1 MMKKLIALF
10 LCLMLA
16 LPAAAALA
24 DDMTTEITLW
34 TFPVGGFGD
43 DEQVQTLIADFN
55 AVYPNIKVNVEYL
68 DYTNGDVQVTTAMEA
83 KTTPDLIFEGPER
96 LVAVYAAAKALA
108 PLDDLWT
115 EEAMADISAG
125 VAAACK
131 AADGV
136 YYEYPLCSTAHCMVI
151 DKAAF
156 EKADALQYID
166 MEKHT
171 NGRRQILMALAS
183 LAGGLLL
190 PGTGRAALQT
200 QEAHHML
207 VVFYSHTGNTRA
219 IARHIQA
226 LTGCDLLDLEP
237 VTPYPRDYDT
247 VVSQAK
253 KEKQQGFLPP
263 LKNPLDMVSRYDV
276 ILVGSPSWWGTFA
289 GPVRT
294 FLSTAALDG
303 KTLVPFITHEGSGLG
318 SAPADLRRL
327 CPASQI
333 REGLAV
339 RGSRVDGARQQVESW
354 LRKTGL
360 LSAQ

>member
-1 MMKKLIALF
+1 
-10 LCLMLA
+10 
-16 LPAAAALA
+16 
-24 DDMTTEITLW
+24 
-34 TFPVGGFGD
+34 
-43 DEQVQTLIADFN
+43 
-55 AVYPNIKVNVEYL
+55 
-68 DYTNGDVQVTTAMEA
+68 
-83 KTTPDLIFEGPER
+83 
-96 LVAVYAAAKALA
+96 
-108 PLDDLWT
+108 
-115 EEAMADISAG
+115 
-125 VAAACK
+125 
-131 AADGV
+131 
-136 YYEYPLCSTAHCMVI
+136 
-151 DKAAF
+151 
-156 EKADALQYID
+156 

-247 VVSQAK
+247 VVSEAK

-327 CPASQI
+327 CLADTRRAGRARQPGGWRPPAGGI
-333 REGLAV
+333 LAAEDGTAV
-339 RGSRVDGARQQVESW
+339 RPVRMPAGHPLLFRAP
-354 LRKTGL
+354 LPRKSGGQRADTGHSGKNRHAWTKKDAVL
-360 LSAQ
+360 LKRKGGRMSPAALFVTVPCFWKKDA

>member
-1 MMKKLIALF
+1 
-10 LCLMLA
+10 
-16 LPAAAALA
+16 
-24 DDMTTEITLW
+24 
-34 TFPVGGFGD
+34 
-43 DEQVQTLIADFN
+43 
-55 AVYPNIKVNVEYL
+55 
-68 DYTNGDVQVTTAMEA
+68 
-83 KTTPDLIFEGPER
+83 
-96 LVAVYAAAKALA
+96 
-108 PLDDLWT
+108 
-115 EEAMADISAG
+115 
-125 VAAACK
+125 
-131 AADGV
+131 
-136 YYEYPLCSTAHCMVI
+136 
-151 DKAAF
+151 
-156 EKADALQYID
+156 
-166 MEKHT
+166 MEKYN

-183 LAGGLLL
+183 LAGSLFLLSR
-190 PGTGRAALQT
+190 GRAAPQT
-200 QEAHHML
+200 QEAQRML
-207 VVFYSHTGNTRA
+207 VVFYSHTGNTRT

-303 KTLVPFITHEGSGLG
+303 KTLIPFITHEGSGLG

-327 CPASQI
+327 CPSAKTG
-333 REGLAV
+333 EGLAI

-354 LRKTGL
+354 LRKAGL
-360 LSAQ
+360 LPA

>member
-1 MMKKLIALF
+1 MK
-10 LCLMLA
+10 
-16 LPAAAALA
+16 
-24 DDMTTEITLW
+24 EIS
-34 TFPVGGFGD
+34 
-43 DEQVQTLIADFN
+43 
-55 AVYPNIKVNVEYL
+55 
-68 DYTNGDVQVTTAMEA
+68 ME
-83 KTTPDLIFEGPER
+83 T
-96 LVAVYAAAKALA
+96 YN
-108 PLDDLWT
+108 
-115 EEAMADISAG
+115 
-125 VAAACK
+125 
-131 AADGV
+131 
-136 YYEYPLCSTAHCMVI
+136 
-151 DKAAF
+151 
-156 EKADALQYID
+156 
-166 MEKHT
+166 

-183 LAGGLLL
+183 LAGGLFL
-190 PGTGRAALQT
+190 PDTGRAAPQA

-207 VVFYSHTGNTRA
+207 VVFYSHTGNTRT

-289 GPVRT
+289 GSVRT

-303 KTLVPFITHEGSGLG
+303 KTLIPFITHEGSGLG

-327 CPASQI
+327 CPAAKTG
-333 REGLAV
+333 EGLAI

-354 LRKTGL
+354 LRKAGL
-360 LSAQ
+360 LPA

>member
-1 MMKKLIALF
+1 
-10 LCLMLA
+10 
-16 LPAAAALA
+16 
-24 DDMTTEITLW
+24 
-34 TFPVGGFGD
+34 
-43 DEQVQTLIADFN
+43 
-55 AVYPNIKVNVEYL
+55 
-68 DYTNGDVQVTTAMEA
+68 
-83 KTTPDLIFEGPER
+83 
-96 LVAVYAAAKALA
+96 
-108 PLDDLWT
+108 
-115 EEAMADISAG
+115 
-125 VAAACK
+125 
-131 AADGV
+131 
-136 YYEYPLCSTAHCMVI
+136 
-151 DKAAF
+151 
-156 EKADALQYID
+156 

-276 ILVGSPSWWGTFA
+276 ILVGSPSWWGR
-289 GPVRT
+289 RT
-294 FLSTAALDG
+294 ST
-303 KTLVPFITHEGSGLG
+303 P
-318 SAPADLRRL
+318 SARPAT
-327 CPASQI
+327 
-333 REGLAV
+333 
-339 RGSRVDGARQQVESW
+339 
-354 LRKTGL
+354 K
-360 LSAQ
+360 

>member
-1 MMKKLIALF
+1 
-10 LCLMLA
+10 
-16 LPAAAALA
+16 
-24 DDMTTEITLW
+24 
-34 TFPVGGFGD
+34 
-43 DEQVQTLIADFN
+43 
-55 AVYPNIKVNVEYL
+55 
-68 DYTNGDVQVTTAMEA
+68 
-83 KTTPDLIFEGPER
+83 
-96 LVAVYAAAKALA
+96 
-108 PLDDLWT
+108 
-115 EEAMADISAG
+115 
-125 VAAACK
+125 
-131 AADGV
+131 
-136 YYEYPLCSTAHCMVI
+136 
-151 DKAAF
+151 
-156 EKADALQYID
+156 

-200 QEAHHML
+200 QEAHHRL

-263 LKNPLDMVSRYDV
+263 LKNSLDMVSRYDV

>member
-1 MMKKLIALF
+1 
-10 LCLMLA
+10 
-16 LPAAAALA
+16 
-24 DDMTTEITLW
+24 
-34 TFPVGGFGD
+34 
-43 DEQVQTLIADFN
+43 
-55 AVYPNIKVNVEYL
+55 
-68 DYTNGDVQVTTAMEA
+68 
-83 KTTPDLIFEGPER
+83 
-96 LVAVYAAAKALA
+96 
-108 PLDDLWT
+108 
-115 EEAMADISAG
+115 
-125 VAAACK
+125 
-131 AADGV
+131 
-136 YYEYPLCSTAHCMVI
+136 
-151 DKAAF
+151 
-156 EKADALQYID
+156 

-333 REGLAV
+333 REGWMAPASRWNPGCGRRDCCPPSKDACGTSPAV
-339 RGSRVDGARQQVESW
+339 PRASAPEKRRTAGGYRPFRQEPACLDKKGCRPPEEEGRQDVSCRPLRHSSMLLEKRCMTATPAMMRPSPIMAGASSFWWKKNQPTREAMTTPMPDH
-354 LRKTGL
+354 K
-360 LSAQ
+360 A

>member
-1 MMKKLIALF
+1 
-10 LCLMLA
+10 
-16 LPAAAALA
+16 
-24 DDMTTEITLW
+24 
-34 TFPVGGFGD
+34 
-43 DEQVQTLIADFN
+43 
-55 AVYPNIKVNVEYL
+55 
-68 DYTNGDVQVTTAMEA
+68 
-83 KTTPDLIFEGPER
+83 
-96 LVAVYAAAKALA
+96 
-108 PLDDLWT
+108 
-115 EEAMADISAG
+115 
-125 VAAACK
+125 
-131 AADGV
+131 
-136 YYEYPLCSTAHCMVI
+136 
-151 DKAAF
+151 
-156 EKADALQYID
+156 

-289 GPVRT
+289 GPVPRRPWTEKRSSPSSRT
-294 FLSTAALDG
+294 KGPALAALLP
-303 KTLVPFITHEGSGLG
+303 TCAACALP
-318 SAPADLRRL
+318 RRYAKGWP
-327 CPASQI
+327 CAAA
-333 REGLAV
+333 G
-339 RGSRVDGARQQVESW
+339 
-354 LRKTGL
+354 
-360 LSAQ
+360 

>member
-1 MMKKLIALF
+1 MK
-10 LCLMLA
+10 
-16 LPAAAALA
+16 
-24 DDMTTEITLW
+24 EIS
-34 TFPVGGFGD
+34 
-43 DEQVQTLIADFN
+43 
-55 AVYPNIKVNVEYL
+55 
-68 DYTNGDVQVTTAMEA
+68 ME
-83 KTTPDLIFEGPER
+83 T
-96 LVAVYAAAKALA
+96 YN
-108 PLDDLWT
+108 
-115 EEAMADISAG
+115 
-125 VAAACK
+125 
-131 AADGV
+131 
-136 YYEYPLCSTAHCMVI
+136 
-151 DKAAF
+151 
-156 EKADALQYID
+156 
-166 MEKHT
+166 

-183 LAGGLLL
+183 LAGGLFL
-190 PGTGRAALQT
+190 PDTGRAAPQA

-207 VVFYSHTGNTRA
+207 VVFYSHTGNTRT

-294 FLSTAALDG
+294 LLSTAVLDG
-303 KTLVPFITHEGSGLG
+303 KTLIPFITHEGSGLG

-327 CPASQI
+327 CPAAKTG
-333 REGLAV
+333 EGLAI

-354 LRKTGL
+354 LRKAGL
-360 LSAQ
+360 LPA